1 MPSSI
6 RMTTKEAADYPDP
19 IHDAIGMG
27 EERAAKGYSLH
38 GSTRQVGRYKQ
49 EDLETASMM
58 FPEITWEKQHA
69 ATPMAN

>member
-1 MPSSI
+1 
-6 RMTTKEAADYPDP
+6 
-19 IHDAIGMG
+19 MG

-38 GSTRQVGRYKQ
+38 GSTRQVWRYKQ